1 MAKVDFSHLFQT
13 PKVAANTIERGYKV
27 TDENWLGT
35 VVRIE
40 PPLFTATE
48 LQDLK
53 HILDPKIERRGGKSI
68 GSLSKPLIF
77 RLREMERPDLPARFV
92 EGLIDRLTTGKRYTR
107 GDSDREYGKRWR
119 KFERDRLIV
128 YFYDYI
134 YDRIDDQDGM
144 INHEVFENIAI
155 SMRGRTKGERTLA
168 TLHDFLVDR
177 TVIDPPSEGTILR
190 IVSEAKTR
198 KRRPRS

>member
-13 PKVAANTIERGYKV
+13 PTVTTNTLERGYKV

-35 VVRIE
+35 VARIE
-40 PPLFTATE
+40 PPLFTAAE
-48 LQDLK
+48 LQDLN
-53 HILDPKIERRGGKSI
+53 HILDPEIERRGGKSI
-68 GSLSKPLIF
+68 GLLSKPLIV

-92 EGLIDRLTTGKRYTR
+92 EGLIDRLATGKRYTR
-107 GDSDREYGKRWR
+107 RDSDREYGKRLR

-134 YDRIDDQDGM
+134 YDRIKDEDGS
-144 INHEVFENIAI
+144 ITHEVFEPIPI
-155 SMRGRTKGERTLA
+155 SRRGRTKAERVLA
-168 TLHDFLVDR
+168 TLHDFLVGQ
-177 TVIDPPSEGTILR
+177 TAIDPPSESTILR
-190 IVSEAKTR
+190 LVSEAKGR